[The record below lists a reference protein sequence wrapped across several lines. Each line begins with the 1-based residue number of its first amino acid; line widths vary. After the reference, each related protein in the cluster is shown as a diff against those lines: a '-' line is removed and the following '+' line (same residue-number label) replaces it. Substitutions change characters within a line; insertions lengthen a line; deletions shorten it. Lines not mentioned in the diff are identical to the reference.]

1 MAAPDA
7 LRFRVCIGPRSPLHA
22 ALAEMPVEERAAALL
37 RWAEAG
43 MDAGTAAPQGPPP
56 SSPVPSA
63 AGEGALV
70 MAVLRLAAAVAQLTG
85 GSRQRWSVQR
95 RVGGRRIR
103 GCAGGG
109 AGCGLGGVKGAEAR
123 YNSTVSSSTVNPAWR
138 RMLRKVPGLSTL
150 PAWTATVTTP
160 LPPSRCRW

>member
-22 ALAEMPVEERAAALL
+22 ALAELPAEERAAALL

-70 MAVLRLAAAVAQLTG
+70 MAVLRLAAAVEQLPAGRGNGGASSG
-85 GSRQRWSVQR
+85 GSE
-95 RVGGRRIR
+95 
-103 GCAGGG
+103 GGG
-109 AGCGLGGVKGAEAR
+109 SADARAAGLDAAWGG
-123 YNSTVSSSTVNPAWR
+123 
-138 RMLRKVPGLSTL
+138 
-150 PAWTATVTTP
+150 
-160 LPPSRCRW
+160 